1 MAGDRGRG
9 HRRYRE
15 RRRLMPTPLGCAV
28 WIIALLALVLI
39 LSVLFGGFQLG
50 TKAGS
55 LGRVR
60 AATVTA
66 AAQARLA
73 QL

>member
-1 MAGDRGRG
+1 MADHRGRG
-9 HRRYRE
+9 
-15 RRRLMPTPLGCAV
+15 RRRLTPTPIGCAI
-28 WIIALLALVLI
+28 WIIALLVLLII

-55 LGRVR
+55 IGRPSTVP
-60 AATVTA
+60 AATVLVA
-66 AAQARLA
+66 GSQPRLA